1 MKSLF
6 GVLGAGSIAEGN
18 KNKEENKMFNKR
30 TESFVGVVGSEI
42 KNEEEN
48 KMKKL
53 FGNVFGRKGNEVT
66 KNKEETKML
75 DKFCVVAAHAQ
86 AVAHGAKLV
95 GRALKEEVKSGYYQG
110 VENSKAEVTSE
121 AVVEKETTVETEV
134 KSSFQE
140 FAATLGT
147 VINAPVEE
155 ASEELVEA
163 HVELTKEFE
172 PEVVK
177 EISESVEEL
186 GGITEEEVS
195 KQVDAYLRTLSKVS
209 LETGA
214 PSGFMKF
221 GRLTGFLAGKVAK
234 KAVETFDKVKEV
246 FSGTGEK
253 LKEVMKRYDDFIDK
267 NSYANIF
274 FDTTKSFVAWTL
286 GFTFSAW
293 GINLLGLGALAGWVA
308 VPAVYLI
315 VAYPFGI
322 LAVSYSKF
330 VSVVESL

>member
-1 MKSLF
+1 MKRF
-6 GVLGAGSIAEGN
+6 VGVFSGRNVN
-18 KNKEENKMFNKR
+18 KDNKKKEENTMFNNQ
-30 TESFVGVVGSEI
+30 TEEHIVGSFGINEN
-42 KNEEEN
+42 KNEGEN
-48 KMKKL
+48 KMKNL
-53 FGNVFGRKGNEVT
+53 FGNVFGRRNEVDNT
-66 KNKEETKML
+66 KNEGGDKML
-75 DKFCVVAAHAQ
+75 DKIALIAAHGQ

-95 GRALKEEVKSGYYQG
+95 GRALKEEIKSGYYQG

-121 AVVEKETTVETEV
+121 AVNEGETTVETET

-147 VINAPVEE
+147 VVNAPVEE

-172 PEVVK
+172 PEFVQEVARSMK
-177 EISESVEEL
+177 DL
-186 GGITEEEVS
+186 NGLTAEEVS
-195 KQVDAYLRTLSKVS
+195 EQVDAYLANLSKVS

-214 PSGFMKF
+214 PSSFMKF
-221 GRLTGFLAGKVAK
+221 GRLTGFLAGKVSQ
-234 KAVETFDKVKEV
+234 KVKKV
-246 FSGTGEK
+246 FADTEAK
-253 LKEVMKRYDDFIDK
+253 LKGVMKRYDDFIDK
-267 NSYANIF
+267 NSYANVF
-274 FDTTKSFVAWTL
+274 FDTTKFFVAWTL

-315 VAYPFGI
+315 TLYPFGI

>member
-1 MKSLF
+1 MKRFANGLLQRDI
-6 GVLGAGSIAEGN
+6 VER
-18 KNKEENKMFNKR
+18 KEKEELKMFNNQSAK
-30 TESFVGVVGSEI
+30 SFVGVVGSEI

-75 DKFCVVAAHAQ
+75 DKFCVVAAHVQ

-95 GRALKEEVKSGYYQG
+95 GQAVAEEYKSGYYQG
-110 VENSKAEVTSE
+110 VENSQAEVTSE
-121 AVVEKETTVETEV
+121 AATNEETTVETEV

-147 VINAPVEE
+147 VVNAPVEE

-172 PEVVK
+172 PEVVQ
-177 EISESVEEL
+177 EIRNSMEGFDSLTSEEVEE
-186 GGITEEEVS
+186 
-195 KQVDAYLRTLSKVS
+195 QVDTYLANLSKVS

-214 PSGFMKF
+214 PSSFMKF

-234 KAVETFDKVKEV
+234 KAVSTVDKVKEV